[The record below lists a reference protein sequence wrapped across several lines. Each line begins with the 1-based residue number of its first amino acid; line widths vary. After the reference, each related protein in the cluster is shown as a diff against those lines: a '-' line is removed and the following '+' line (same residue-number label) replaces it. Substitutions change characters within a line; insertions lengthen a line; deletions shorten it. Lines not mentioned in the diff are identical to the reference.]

1 MEVSQNSRSSLSQN
15 PLKPLALKQRIML
28 PILMIKN
35 VNTFKNIF
43 CSIDDDLLTD
53 LTLPS
58 LRFGLHL
65 VRQYNETFLKFP
77 NSKFKV
83 TIVSEE
89 TALKRL
95 KDMGENKA
103 ACLNNLSGNVFEV
116 GAGVLA
122 KPISLSYLE
131 AM

>member
-1 MEVSQNSRSSLSQN
+1 M
-15 PLKPLALKQRIML
+15 
-28 PILMIKN
+28 
-35 VNTFKNIF
+35 
-43 CSIDDDLLTD
+43 
-53 LTLPS
+53 
-58 LRFGLHL
+58 
-65 VRQYNETFLKFP
+65 
-77 NSKFKV
+77 
-83 TIVSEE
+83 SEE

-122 KPISLSYLE
+122 KPISLTYLE